1 MIEAKKVNFAYSES
15 FSLKN
20 ISLKV
25 EKGKTLGIIG
35 HSGSGKTTMLKILA
49 GLIEPSEGIVLLE
62 GEKLDPPS
70 KKLVAGHKRIKIVNQ
85 QNSLFPN
92 ISIFENIAYELR
104 FFQKN
109 YQSKRINKLA
119 KDFGIAH
126 LLAKYPK
133 ELSGGEIQRVMLAKG
148 IADEPSVLL
157 LDEPF
162 ANLDQIIKK
171 KVLLNLNTVL
181 KKENIAAV
189 LVTHEIN
196 DAFGLVNELFIIKN
210 GRMVQKGTSE
220 HIYHFPKNKYV
231 AMLTGIGFCL
241 KINEKE
247 VFVRQ
252 ENIVLDKDGMFQ
264 AEIIDNIFK
273 GHFFEIVFE
282 FGGETI
288 FCKNNKPIPVGQ
300 KVNFNLN
307 SIVDFNQN

>member
-1 MIEAKKVNFAYSES
+1 MIEAKKVNFAYSDS
-15 FSLKN
+15 FFLKN

-49 GLIEPSEGIVLLE
+49 GLIEPTEGFVLLE

-70 KKLVAGHKRIKIVNQ
+70 KKLIAGHKRIKIVNQ
-85 QNSLFPN
+85 QNTLFPN

-109 YQSKRINKLA
+109 YQTKRVNKLA

-126 LLAKYPK
+126 LLTKFPR
-133 ELSGGEIQRVMLAKG
+133 ELSGGEIQRVMLAKA

-171 KVLLNLNTVL
+171 KVMLNLNAVL
-181 KKENIAAV
+181 KKENIASI
-189 LVTHEIN
+189 LVTHDIN
-196 DAFGLVNELFIIKN
+196 DAFGLVNELLIIKN
-210 GRMVQKGTSE
+210 GRMIQKGTSE
-220 HIYHFPKNKYV
+220 HIYHTPKNKYV
-231 AMLTGIGFCL
+231 ALLTGNGFNL

-247 VFVRQ
+247 IFVRQ
-252 ENIVLDKDGMFQ
+252 ENIVLDKSGEYE
-264 AEIIDNIFK
+264 ANILDNIFK
-273 GHFFEIVFE
+273 GHFYELIFE

-288 FCKNNKPIPVGQ
+288 FCLNKEPMPIGQ
-300 KVNFNLN
+300 KIRFSLKSV
-307 SIVDFNQN
+307 IDFNQN

>member
-1 MIEAKKVNFAYSES
+1 MIEAKKVNFAYSDS

-25 EKGKTLGIIG
+25 EKGKILGIIG
-35 HSGSGKTTMLKILA
+35 HSGSGKTTLLKILA
-49 GLIEPSEGIVLLE
+49 GLIEPTEGFVFLE
-62 GEKLDPPS
+62 GERLDPPS
-70 KKLVAGHKRIKIVNQ
+70 KKLIAGHKRIKIVNQ
-85 QNSLFPN
+85 QNTLFPN

-109 YQSKRINKLA
+109 YQNKRVNKLA
-119 KDFGIAH
+119 KDFGIGH
-126 LLAKYPK
+126 LLTKYPR
-133 ELSGGEIQRVMLAKG
+133 ELSGGEIQRVMLAKA

-171 KVLLNLNTVL
+171 KVMLNLNAVL
-181 KKENIAAV
+181 KKENIASV
-189 LVTHEIN
+189 LVTHDIN

-231 AMLTGIGFCL
+231 AMLTGNGFSL
-241 KINEKE
+241 KINDTE

-252 ENIVLDKDGMFQ
+252 ENIVLNKNGMFE
-264 AEIIDNIFK
+264 AEILDNIFK
-273 GHFFEIVFE
+273 GHFYEIVFE

-288 FCKNNKPIPVGQ
+288 FCKNNEPIKVGQ
-300 KVNFNLN
+300 KVKFNFN
-307 SIVDFNQN
+307 SVIDFNQN